1 MRKYRRFVGNPKET
15 RAGQG
20 DLGVCNAL
28 SGAIF
33 GAAAALQAG
42 LLAGLVSVEQTRPSP
57 IRHAMSHNH
66 GAFLVILSE
75 TARQNRHFCRPA
87 RLSY

>member
-1 MRKYRRFVGNPKET
+1 MGIAGKNREGMRKYRRFVGNPKET

-33 GAAAALQAG
+33 GAAGGTFVRSFGRLGKRGTNEA
-42 LLAGLVSVEQTRPSP
+42 VTDPSCDV
-57 IRHAMSHNH
+57 A
-66 GAFLVILSE
+66 
-75 TARQNRHFCRPA
+75 
-87 RLSY
+87 